1 MSGFWDACL
10 DKLRGELPPKR
21 FSVWISPLCMEGEG
35 MPDEGLCLV
44 APSNFIRN
52 WVRQH
57 YLDFIQNYATDFYG
71 RPVNVR
77 LETRER
83 PTDAEPAGN
92 GLENGKSDKLNG
104 TNGTA
109 SGAKEKPAAPDAQ
122 KMFYE
127 RTRLNPNQ
135 FFENLVIGKA
145 NKFACAAAENVAE
158 KPGGS
163 LYNPLFI
170 YGGPGL
176 GKTHLLHAIGN
187 QILQLYPS
195 KVVRYV
201 HAEEFGN
208 DVVRAYRQGAFPDT
222 QNYYRSLDVLLL
234 DDVQFFGIGDKS
246 RTKEEFLHVFNALV
260 DAGKQIVL
268 TCDTYPKNINGLEE
282 RLVSR
287 FDCGLAAEVEP
298 PETEMRVA
306 ILQKKAEAE
315 RFELSSEVA
324 FFIAKSLRANV
335 RELEGALKKVIAYA
349 SFRNLPIT
357 LDLAREALKELI
369 SSTRNISIEEIQK
382 TVVGYYKIKLSDLL
396 SKKRSRSIA
405 RPRQVAM
412 WLCKEVTSFSYPMI
426 GEAFGGRDHTT
437 VMHAFK
443 TIEAMRKQDNELN
456 HDLHVLTQCF
466 KG

>member
-1 MSGFWDACL
+1 MSAFWDTCL
-10 DKLRGELPPKR
+10 DKLKEELPPKR
-21 FSVWISPLCMEGEG
+21 FAVWIAPLFMEGEKT
-35 MPDEGLCLV
+35 PDEGLCLV
-44 APSNFIRN
+44 APSNFICN

-57 YLDFIQNYATDFYG
+57 YLDFIQDYAADFYD

-77 LETRER
+77 LEIRQ
-83 PTDAEPAGN
+83 PDKKQAGQP
-92 GLENGKSDKLNG
+92 ENPGKQEK
-104 TNGTA
+104 A
-109 SGAKEKPAAPDAQ
+109 APSGAKHKSATAEQNEQ
-122 KMFYE
+122 KLLHE
-127 RTRLNPNQ
+127 RTRLNQNQ

-145 NKFACAAAENVAE
+145 NNLAYAAAENVAE

-176 GKTHLLHAIGN
+176 GKTHLMHAIGN
-187 QILQLYPS
+187 RIIQQYS
-195 KVVRYV
+195 DKVVRYV
-201 HAEEFGN
+201 HAEDYCN
-208 DVVRAYRQGAFPDT
+208 DVMRAYRQGAFVDMK
-222 QNYYRSLDVLLL
+222 NYYRSLDVLLL
-234 DDVQFFGIGDKS
+234 DDVQFFGVGDKS
-246 RTKEEFLHVFNALV
+246 RTKEEFFFVFNALV
-260 DAGKQIVL
+260 EAGKQIVI
-268 TCDTYPKNINGLEE
+268 TCDTYPKDINGLDG

-287 FDCGLAAEVEP
+287 FDWGLTVQIEP

-315 RFELSSEVA
+315 SLSLSNEVA

-349 SFRNLPIT
+349 NFRNSPIT

-382 TVVGYYKIKLSDLL
+382 TVAGYYKVKLADLL

-412 WLCKEVTSFSYPMI
+412 WLCKEVTPCSYPMI

-437 VMHAFK
+437 VIHAFR
-443 TIEAMRKQDNELN
+443 TIEEIKTQDNTLK

>member
-10 DKLRGELPPKR
+10 DKFKEEMPPAR
-21 FSVWISPLCMEGEG
+21 FARWISPLFMEGEET
-35 MPDEGLCLV
+35 PEEGLCLV
-44 APSNFIRN
+44 APSNFICN

-57 YLDFIQNYATDFYG
+57 YLDFIHEHATDFYG
-71 RPVNVR
+71 KSVDVR
-77 LETRER
+77 LEVRKPQAE
-83 PTDAEPAGN
+83 AEPAEPA
-92 GLENGKSDKLNG
+92 ENPGKQSK
-104 TNGTA
+104 
-109 SGAKEKPAAPDAQ
+109 AAPSPARQ
-122 KMFYE
+122 KSRESEEAEQKLLQE
-127 RTRLNPNQ
+127 RTRINQNQ

-145 NKFACAAAENVAE
+145 NNLAYAAAENVAE
-158 KPGGS
+158 KPGSS

-176 GKTHLLHAIGN
+176 GKTHLIHAIGN
-187 QILQLYPS
+187 RIIQQFPGKI
-195 KVVRYV
+195 VRYV
-201 HAEEFGN
+201 HAEDYCN
-208 DVVRAYRQGAFPDT
+208 DVMRAYRQGAFVDMK
-222 QNYYRSLDVLLL
+222 NYYRSLDVLLL
-234 DDVQFFGIGDKS
+234 DDVQFFGVGDKS
-246 RTKEEFLHVFNALV
+246 RTKEEFFFVFNALV
-260 DAGKQIVL
+260 EAGKQIVI
-268 TCDTYPKNINGLEE
+268 TCDTYPKDINGLDG

-287 FDCGLAAEVEP
+287 FDWGLTVQIEP

-315 RFELSSEVA
+315 NFSLSNEVA

-349 SFRNLPIT
+349 NFRNSPIT
-357 LDLAREALKELI
+357 LELTREALKELI

-382 TVVGYYKIKLSDLL
+382 TVAGYFKIKLADIL

-437 VMHAFK
+437 VIHAFK
-443 TIEAMRKQDNELN
+443 TIEELKTQDNTLN